1 VAADQEQA
9 DTYRVISR
17 SADEMRRTIDALVA
31 AARHGAGHGRGTAD
45 AGRILTSIAEASSTA
60 ADVRALEITTEA
72 ATPARVAVDEDLA
85 VRIVQP
91 IVDNA
96 IRYAARR
103 VSLEAH
109 ASDGHVA
116 IVVADDGPG
125 VADGD
130 RERIFEPGAR
140 GGYGRGDGAGLGLA
154 LARRLAQEVAGTVTV
169 DGRSTAGARFVVRL
183 PRA

>member
-1 VAADQEQA
+1 
-9 DTYRVISR
+9 
-17 SADEMRRTIDALVA
+17 MRRTIDALVA

-45 AGRILTSIAEASSTA
+45 VRRVLDSIAQAWSSA
-60 ADVRALEITTEA
+60 AEVRALEITTEA
-72 ATPARVAVDEDLA
+72 ARGARVAVDEDLA

-103 VSLEAH
+103 VSLEAR
-109 ASDGHVA
+109 AGDGHVA

-130 RERIFEPGAR
+130 RDRIFEPGRAAATAAVTVRGSASRWR
-140 GGYGRGDGAGLGLA
+140 GGSRRRSPGR
-154 LARRLAQEVAGTVTV
+154 
-169 DGRSTAGARFVVRL
+169 
-183 PRA
+183 